1 VCGAEGAKPVK
12 PSLGRGMAAAL
23 VLAAISLAPRPAVP
37 QSAARADAAASQ
49 PSTAPPEVGD
59 EVIVRGRRLSEVDS
73 ELRRFVRQFIGQV
86 TAVPMGRGFARWPGA
101 VCVGVHNLQRDAAQY
116 LVDRISREAAEVG
129 LRPGE
134 PGCSPQVMIIFTTD
148 AKQLAT
154 NLVDKQLHLFRPSNE
169 GGTNLGRADLEKFVQ
184 SDKAVRWWAV
194 SMPVDARSGQRAVR
208 LPIDDAAPVVS
219 VAGPSRIHSGIR
231 DVLTTV
237 VIIVDGTKLTG
248 TTWEQLA
255 DYLAVV
261 SLAQINPDADPSAF
275 DSILNLF
282 SNPRAYSGL
291 TDWDRA
297 YLRGLYEFDQERM
310 PTIQASGLVDEI
322 ARQQRDAGE

>member
-1 VCGAEGAKPVK
+1 MKALLACAVTLVTA
-12 PSLGRGMAAAL
+12 SLLPIPCAAQNGTPGT
-23 VLAAISLAPRPAVP
+23 AAIGQAK
-37 QSAARADAAASQ
+37 
-49 PSTAPPEVGD
+49 TAPEVGD
-59 EVIVRGRRLSEVDS
+59 EVIVRGRRMSDVDA
-73 ELRRFVRQFIGQV
+73 ELRTFVRQFIGQV
-86 TAVPMGRGFARWPGA
+86 TAVAPGRGFARWPGA

-116 LVDRISREAAEVG
+116 LVDRISHEAADVG

-134 PGCSPQVMIIFTTD
+134 PGCSPQVVIIFTTD

-154 NLVDKQLHLFRPSNE
+154 NLVDQQLRVFRPSNE
-169 GGTNLGRADLEKFVQ
+169 GGTNLGRAELEKFVQ
-184 SDKAVRWWAV
+184 SEKAVRWWDV
-194 SMPVDARSGQRAVR
+194 SSPVDARTGQPAIR
-208 LPIDDAAPVVS
+208 LPTDDTAPWIS

-231 DVLTTV
+231 DVLRTV
-237 VIIVDGTKLTG
+237 IVIVDGTKLGG
-248 TTWEQLA
+248 TTWEQLG

-282 SNPRAYSGL
+282 SNPHAYSGL

-310 PTIQASGLVDEI
+310 PAIQASELVDKI
-322 ARQQRDAGE
+322 AKQQQHAGQ